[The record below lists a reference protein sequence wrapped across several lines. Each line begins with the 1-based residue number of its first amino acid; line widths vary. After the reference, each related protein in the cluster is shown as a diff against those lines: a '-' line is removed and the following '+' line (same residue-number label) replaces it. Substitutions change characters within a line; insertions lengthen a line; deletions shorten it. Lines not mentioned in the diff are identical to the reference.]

1 MTDRYA
7 RLTDEQWD
15 KVSIFL
21 PIAHKRKYD
30 LRDIMDAILW
40 ITRTGAQWRNLDS
53 QFPPWSSVYYYF
65 RRWTKHGIIETLNDA
80 MNRVERLVV
89 HDRKASPSLGL
100 IDAQSVRLSPMIG
113 TFRGMDGNK
122 WVNGRKRSILTDTLG
137 RIWRA
142 GVHPANVHDGQAG
155 KDLVYPDFHNQMSR
169 LEKIL
174 GDKAYRGEFADLV
187 RSVQVEFESPE
198 RQDGQKGFVVEA
210 KRWVVERT
218 FAWLNFYRRVV
229 KDYERTV
236 ESSESFL
243 YLANIRMVLSSIARF
258 EEE

>member
-7 RLTDEQWD
+7 RLTDDQWD

-155 KDLVYPDFHNQMSR
+155 QETGAGPSQQERRPD
-169 LEKIL
+169 
-174 GDKAYRGEFADLV
+174 
-187 RSVQVEFESPE
+187 RS
-198 RQDGQKGFVVEA
+198 
-210 KRWVVERT
+210 
-218 FAWLNFYRRVV
+218 
-229 KDYERTV
+229 
-236 ESSESFL
+236 
-243 YLANIRMVLSSIARF
+243 
-258 EEE
+258 